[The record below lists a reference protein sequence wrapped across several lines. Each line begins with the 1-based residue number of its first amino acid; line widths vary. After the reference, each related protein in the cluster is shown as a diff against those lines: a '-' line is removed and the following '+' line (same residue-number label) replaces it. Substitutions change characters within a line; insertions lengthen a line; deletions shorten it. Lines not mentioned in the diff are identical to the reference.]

1 VRAILPVEKGH
12 CYEFGNFRLDPREK
26 ILFCDDKPVSLTPK
40 VFDTL
45 QIFVE
50 HAGHL
55 LSKDELIQSLW
66 QDRFVEE
73 SNLTFNIRM
82 LRRVLKDDVQH
93 PRYIETVPRR
103 GYRFIAGVRKLE
115 ANGELMAREP
125 SPAPPLEAKQPAPSL
140 ESSVETRDVS
150 EQKALATSGVR
161 AIFRENP
168 VQSILTANLLLA
180 LLVAG
185 VYLVASRKPEHVADP
200 AVKSLAVLPFKSLS
214 ADGSDDY
221 LGMGIG
227 ETLTTRLSSLRLLTV
242 RPTSAIHKYATAE
255 KESAVVGR
263 ELGVDSVL
271 EGSIQRA
278 DERIRVTA
286 RLVSVRDGSLL
297 WADNFDESFTDIFK
311 VEDSI
316 SGKVAA
322 ALALKLSGEQQK
334 HLTKRYTE
342 DAEAYRL
349 YLKGRYFWNK
359 RTEEDFNRGIAQFQ
373 QAIEKDPGY
382 ALAYAGLADSYI
394 GLTFYNFAVPH
405 ETMPKAKAA
414 AMKGLALDNTLAE
427 AHTSLAHVLANYDWN
442 WSEAEKEFKLSIE
455 LKPDYATAHQ
465 WYAIHYLTATGRLEE
480 ALQEMKKALELEPT
494 SLVMNTFVGATLY
507 YMGRYDEAID
517 QCRKTIEMDPNFAV
531 AHWHLG
537 LAYEQKQ
544 MSDAAIEE
552 FQKSVSLSGD
562 SPLMIAALGHAYAMS
577 QKKRE
582 ANKILHQL
590 NELAKQRYVSPY
602 EVAAIYVALGNNEQA
617 FQFLEK
623 AYKEHSFHLVYLNVW
638 PQFKP
643 IRSDPRFQDLVQRIG
658 LSR

>member
-1 VRAILPVEKGH
+1 MRAILSPKNGH
-12 CYEFGNFRLDPREK
+12 CYQFGNFRLDAREK
-26 ILFCDDKPVSLTPK
+26 ILFRDDKPVSLTPK

-82 LRRVLKDDVQH
+82 LRRVLNDDVQH

-103 GYRFIAGVRKLE
+103 GYRFIAAVTKLE
-115 ANGELMAREP
+115 GNGEVMAREP
-125 SPAPPLEAKQPAPSL
+125 SPALPLEVKQPAPSL
-140 ESSVETRDVS
+140 ESSAETS
-150 EQKALATSGVR
+150 SIKAPASRGVR
-161 AIFRENP
+161 SILRDNP
-168 VQSILTANLLLA
+168 ARSILTASLLLA
-180 LLVAG
+180 LVVAG
-185 VYLVASRKPEHVADP
+185 LYLFASRKPDHVADST
-200 AVKSLAVLPFKSLS
+200 VKSLAVLPFKSLS
-214 ADGSDDY
+214 ADGRDDY

-227 ETLTTRLSSLRLLTV
+227 ETLTTRLSSIRLMMV
-242 RPTSAIHKYATAE
+242 RPTSDIRKYATAE
-255 KESAVVGR
+255 KEPTVVGR

-271 EGSIQRA
+271 DGSIQRD

-316 SGKVAA
+316 SEKVTA

-334 HLTKRYTE
+334 RLTKRDTE
-342 DAEAYRL
+342 NAEAYRL

-382 ALAYAGLADSYI
+382 ALAHGGLADSYI
-394 GLTFYNFAVPH
+394 GLTFYDFAVPH
-405 ETMPKAKAA
+405 EAMPKAKAS
-414 AMKGLALDNTLAE
+414 AMKALALDNTLAE
-427 AHTSLAHVLANYDWN
+427 AHTSLAHVLVNYDWN
-442 WSEAEKEFKLSIE
+442 WSEADKEFKRSIE

-517 QCRKTIEMDPNFAV
+517 QCRKTLEMDPNFAV

-544 MSDAAIEE
+544 MFDAAIEE
-552 FQKSVSLSGD
+552 FQKSVSLSGG

-582 ANKILHQL
+582 ANKILRQL
-590 NELAKQRYVSPY
+590 NELAKQRYVPPY

-623 AYKEHSFHLVYLNVW
+623 AYKEHSFHLVYLKVW
-638 PQFKP
+638 PQFES

>member
-1 VRAILPVEKGH
+1 MRAILSAEKRH

-26 ILFCDDKPVSLTPK
+26 ILFRDNKPVSLTPK

-45 QIFVE
+45 QLFVE

-115 ANGELMAREP
+115 GNGELNARER
-125 SPAPPLEAKQPAPSL
+125 SQTPPLEAKQQARSL
-140 ESSVETRDVS
+140 EGSVEAS
-150 EQKALATSGVR
+150 SAGEQKVLATRGLS
-161 AIFRENP
+161 ATFREKP
-168 VQSILTANLLLA
+168 LQSILTASLLSA
-180 LLVAG
+180 LVVAG
-185 VYLVASRKPEHVADP
+185 LYFIVSREPEHVADP
-200 AVKSLAVLPFKSLS
+200 GVKSLAVLPFKSLS

-242 RPTSAIHKYATAE
+242 RPTSDIRKYAAAE

-271 EGSIQRA
+271 DGSIQRMG
-278 DERIRVTA
+278 ERIRVTA

-334 HLTKRYTE
+334 RLMKRYTE

-359 RTEEDFNRGIAQFQ
+359 RTEKDFNRGIAQFQ
-373 QAIEKDPGY
+373 LAIENDPGY

-414 AMKGLALDNTLAE
+414 ALNALALDNTLAE
-427 AHTSLAHVLANYDWN
+427 AHTSLAHVLVNYDWN
-442 WSEAEKEFKLSIE
+442 WSEAEKEFKRSIE
-455 LKPDYATAHQ
+455 LKADYATAHQ

-480 ALQEMKKALELEPT
+480 ALQEMKQALELEPT
-494 SLVMNTFVGATLY
+494 SLVMNTFMGATLF

-544 MSDAAIEE
+544 MFDAAIKE
-552 FQKSVSLSGD
+552 FQSSVSLSGD

-582 ANKILHQL
+582 ANQILRQL
-590 NELAKQRYVSPY
+590 NELSKQRYVSPY
-602 EVAAIYVALGNNEQA
+602 DVAAIYVALGKNEQA

-623 AYKEHSFHLVYLNVW
+623 AYQEHSFHLVYLNVS
-638 PQFKP
+638 PQFKS
-643 IRSDPRFQDLVQRIG
+643 IRSDPRLQDLVQRLG
-658 LSR
+658 LSG

>member
-1 VRAILPVEKGH
+1 MRAILSAEKGH
-12 CYEFGNFRLDPREK
+12 CYEFENFRLDPREK
-26 ILFCDDKPVSLTPK
+26 VLFRDDIPVSLTPK

-45 QIFVE
+45 QLFVE

-103 GYRFIAGVRKLE
+103 GYRFIAAVTKSE
-115 ANGELMAREP
+115 ANGEVMAREP
-125 SPAPPLEAKQPAPSL
+125 SPALPLEVKQPAASL
-140 ESSVETRDVS
+140 ESSVETRGI
-150 EQKALATSGVR
+150 KAPANRGVR
-161 AIFRENP
+161 SILRDNP
-168 VQSILTANLLLA
+168 ARKILTASLLLG
-180 LLVAG
+180 LVVAG
-185 VYLVASRKPEHVADP
+185 MYLFASRKPDHVADST
-200 AVKSLAVLPFKSLS
+200 VKSLAVLPFKSLS
-214 ADGSDDY
+214 ADGRDDY

-227 ETLTTRLSSLRLLTV
+227 ETLTTRLGSIGLMAV
-242 RPTSAIHKYATAE
+242 RPTSDIRKYATAE
-255 KESAVVGR
+255 KEPAVVGR

-271 EGSIQRA
+271 YGSIQRA

-286 RLVSVRDGSLL
+286 RLVRVRDGSLL

-334 HLTKRYTE
+334 RLTRRYTE

-359 RTEEDFNRGIAQFQ
+359 RTEEDFNRGIAHFQ

-405 ETMPKAKAA
+405 ETMSKARAA

-544 MSDAAIEE
+544 MFDAAIEE

-582 ANKILHQL
+582 ANKILRQL
-590 NELAKQRYVSPY
+590 HELAKQRYVSPY

-623 AYKEHSFHLVYLNVW
+623 ACREHSFHLVYLNVW
-638 PQFKP
+638 PQFES

>member
-1 VRAILPVEKGH
+1 MRAVLSAEKGH

-26 ILFCDDKPVSLTPK
+26 ILFRDDIPVSLTPK

-55 LSKDELIQSLW
+55 LSKEELIQSLW

-73 SNLTFNIRM
+73 SNLTFNVRM
-82 LRRVLKDDVQH
+82 LRRILEDDVQN

-103 GYRFIAGVRKLE
+103 GYRFIAAVTTLE
-115 ANGELMAREP
+115 PNGELMARDP
-125 SPAPPLEAKQPAPSL
+125 SPAPSLEAKEPTPSL
-140 ESSVETRDVS
+140 ESSVETIS
-150 EQKALATSGVR
+150 QQKAFATGGVR
-161 AIFRENP
+161 AIFRGNAARL
-168 VQSILTANLLLA
+168 ILMAS
-180 LLVAG
+180 LLVALLG
-185 VYLVASRKPEHVADP
+185 AALYLASRKPGPVADST
-200 AVKSLAVLPFKSLS
+200 VKSLAVLPFKSLS
-214 ADGSDDY
+214 ADGRDDY

-227 ETLTTRLSSLRLLTV
+227 ETLTTRLSSLRLMTV
-242 RPTSAIHKYATAE
+242 RPTSDMRKYATAE
-255 KESAVVGR
+255 KEPAVVGR

-271 EGSIQRA
+271 DGSIQRD

-316 SGKVAA
+316 SEKVAA
-322 ALALKLSGEQQK
+322 ALALKLSGDQQK
-334 HLTKRYTE
+334 RLTKRDTE
-342 DAEAYRL
+342 NAEAYRL

-359 RTEEDFNRGIAQFQ
+359 RTEEDFNRGIAEFQ

-382 ALAYAGLADSYI
+382 ALAYGGLADSYI
-394 GLTFYNFAVPH
+394 GLTFYEFAVPH
-405 ETMPKAKAA
+405 EAMPKAKAS
-414 AMKGLALDNTLAE
+414 AMKALVLDNMLAE
-427 AHTSLAHVLANYDWN
+427 AHTSLAHVLVNYDWD
-442 WSEAEKEFKLSIE
+442 WAEAEKEFKRSIE

-465 WYAIHYLTATGRLEE
+465 WYAIHYLTANGRLEE

-494 SLVMNTFVGATLY
+494 SLVMNSFLGATLY
-507 YMGRYDEAID
+507 YLGHYDEAID
-517 QCRKTIEMDPNFAV
+517 QCRKTLEMDPNFAV

-544 MSDAAIEE
+544 MFDAAIEE
-552 FQKSVSLSGD
+552 FQKSVSLSGG
-562 SPLMIAALGHAYAMS
+562 SPLMIAALGHAYAIS
-577 QKKRE
+577 QKKQE
-582 ANKILHQL
+582 ANKILGQL
-590 NELAKQRYVSPY
+590 NELAKHRYVSSFD
-602 EVAAIYVALGNNEQA
+602 VAAIYVAMGNNERA
-617 FQFLEK
+617 VQFLEK
-623 AYKEHSFHLVYLNVW
+623 AYQEHSFHLVYLNVW
-638 PQFKP
+638 PQFKS